1 MHRIMHAGTRHRPRR
16 EVHITPPQRSQRY
29 VAMNEHSLYFLSL
42 RSCLCVCVC
51 VCVCVC
57 PKIRRKTAKKE
68 KFESPLLNSKITRNQ
83 LVSGKLYEFPYIF
96 ENSDVVSVLLST
108 IA

>member
-1 MHRIMHAGTRHRPRR
+1 MDCIELASHLLVVVLAYSMGKG
-16 EVHITPPQRSQRY
+16 EVECI
-29 VAMNEHSLYFLSL
+29 AFL
-42 RSCLCVCVC
+42 
-51 VCVCVC
+51 C